1 MQNCNIVAYIV
12 LDKELGQ
19 NGIRRRKE
27 NINAN
32 NARYKDSGDELDT
45 NKKKGQRICLRK
57 NCCLDEQTA
66 AAETIRKLQK
76 KKKCEVRQQH
86 ELHTTRNA
94 NYGKSHSK
102 LRELRSHAH
111 D

>member
-19 NGIRRRKE
+19 NGIRKRNE

-45 NKKKGQRICLRK
+45 NKKKGQRI
-57 NCCLDEQTA
+57 
-66 AAETIRKLQK
+66 
-76 KKKCEVRQQH
+76 
-86 ELHTTRNA
+86 
-94 NYGKSHSK
+94 
-102 LRELRSHAH
+102 
-111 D
+111 